1 MGLNFG
7 QSLSEE
13 VFENP
18 VYNLQFHELFSKFS
32 VFHKVKENFVKSQ
45 RSKKTKKNFDSN
57 MRTLYLDTEYNASV
71 K

>member
-7 QSLSEE
+7 QSVSEE
-13 VFENP
+13 VFESP

-45 RSKKTKKNFDSN
+45 RSKKTKKKLWLQYENIVP
-57 MRTLYLDTEYNASV
+57 RYGI
-71 K
+71 